1 MGTESSI
8 LGYVADASLVVKCV
22 MILLLAASMVSWTLI
37 FQRHAFLKQ
46 ARKAMTA
53 FEDVF
58 WSGIDLNKLFNDLNE
73 KDEMPEGLEHI
84 FQAGFQEFS
93 RLREQPGI
101 SPAVV
106 MEGAQRAMRIAYSRE
121 MEKVEQHLSFLATVG
136 STSPYV
142 GIFGTVWGIMSS
154 FHGLIGAQSATIA
167 MVAPGISEALIAT
180 AMGLFAAIPSVI
192 FYNRF
197 ANDAERLL
205 NYYDTFQEEFS
216 SVLYRQAHAGS
227 FS

>member
-1 MGTESSI
+1 VGTESSI

-46 ARKAMTA
+46 ARKAMTT
-53 FEDVF
+53 FEDLF
-58 WSGIDLNKLFNDLNE
+58 WSGIDLNKLYTDLDE
-73 KDEMPEGLEHI
+73 KDEIPEGLEHI
-84 FQAGFQEFS
+84 FQAGFQEFLK
-93 RLREQPGI
+93 LREQPGI

-142 GIFGTVWGIMSS
+142 GIFGTVWGIMAS

-167 MVAPGISEALIAT
+167 MVAPGISEAFIAT

-216 SVLYRQAHAGS
+216 SVLYRQAHAGG
-227 FS
+227 